1 MNQYQPQV
9 LWEITRAVVSVA
21 AWWVLFYRLHRPQ
34 AAWRRV
40 LLLAAM
46 PAAYSLWILLP
57 MGVAANAVSWAAIT
71 VAFAFICGDLQR
83 SLFTAFFYIGM
94 EMSIDCTRSSMIAM
108 IFGRFFTSYSPAQY
122 IQYNLQY
129 LFVFAVACFY
139 YVVMKRYRDKPKIST
154 WLLCVIPPLVLWAVM
169 TYYIHI
175 TDITDPILLEQGIN
189 IYGPGFCFGL
199 FGILLNL
206 GILYLYINLE
216 EKVKD
221 RTLELEAQTAIAVQ
235 ANSAKSD
242 FLATMSHEIRT
253 PLNAIIGLSQ
263 IELQSGFQNK
273 NNIAQIHQSGS
284 YLLGIINEI
293 LDISK
298 IEAGSFDL
306 VPVVYET
313 PSFISDTVNLNLV
326 RLGSKPID
334 FILEIGGDF
343 PFRLKGD
350 ELRVKQILNNLLSN
364 AAKYTNEGTITLTV
378 KSEERKEK
386 SNEIAIWFTVRD
398 TGTGIRGEDL
408 GRLFTS
414 YIQLDTGANR
424 KTEGTGLGL
433 SITKKLV
440 EMMGGGITV
449 KSEYG
454 KGSGFTVEILQ
465 GLVDTVSIGEET
477 AESLRDFSYAAVKQE
492 VDINHSR
499 ITAGKVLVVD
509 DVPANLLVLRGLL
522 APYALSIVTAPSGN
536 EAVELAKKNNY
547 DLVLLDHM
555 MPEMDGV
562 ETAAALRA
570 IENFNTPIVAL
581 TANALRGMKEYY
593 LEHGF
598 NDYLS
603 KPVNAQSLDEIL
615 VRWLKTMNES
625 PHSPPPTPFNME
637 LDAQRLDMLNH
648 YRVSF
653 ENVREDDY
661 GAKFDTAYFERFIAL
676 LESLGKSLSP
686 TNITPQSQ
694 VPSPYSLL
702 IEAGRRGDA
711 RKIRETLPHFYEN
724 FRKHLEN
731 RGKGQENDIPLEI
744 LPSLKKAIL
753 DGKTEAAEAI
763 MEKMRTA
770 NLSPAGRELYFR
782 LYDLLL
788 AGENEKALETITQ
801 NETKTGYGSTD
812 D

>member
-1 MNQYQPQV
+1 MNQYQPQI
-9 LWEITRAVVSVA
+9 LWEITRAVVSIA

-34 AAWRRV
+34 ALWRRV
-40 LLLAAM
+40 FLLAAM
-46 PAAYSLWILLP
+46 PAAYALWIFLP
-57 MGVAANAVSWAAIT
+57 MSVAANAVSWAAVT
-71 VAFAFICGDLQR
+71 VVFAFICGDLRR

-108 IFGRFFTSYSPAQY
+108 IFGRFFTRYSPAQY

-139 YVVMKRYRDKPKIST
+139 YTVMKRYRDKPKIST

-169 TYYIHI
+169 TYFIHI
-175 TDITDPILLEQGIN
+175 TDMTDPILLEQGIN

-216 EKVKD
+216 KKVKA

-253 PLNAIIGLSQ
+253 PLNAIIGLSE
-263 IELQSGFQNK
+263 IELQGGSQNK

-298 IEAGSFDL
+298 IEAGSFEL

-334 FILEIGGDF
+334 FVLEINGDF

-378 KSEERKEK
+378 KCEERKEK
-386 SNEIAIWFTVRD
+386 SDEIAICFTVRD
-398 TGTGIRGEDL
+398 TGAGIRGEDL

-454 KGSGFTVEILQ
+454 KGSVFTVKIIQ
-465 GLVDTVSIGEET
+465 GLEDTVSIGEET

-492 VDINHSR
+492 EATIHTQ
-499 ITAGKVLVVD
+499 IPAGKVLVVD
-509 DVPANLLVLRGLL
+509 DVPANLLVIRGLL
-522 APYALSIVTAPSGN
+522 APYALSVTAVSSGN
-536 EAVELAKKNNY
+536 EAIELVKKNNY
-547 DLVLLDHM
+547 GLVLLDHM

-570 IENFNTPIVAL
+570 IDGFNTPIVAL
-581 TANALRGMKEYY
+581 TANALRGMKEFY

-598 NDYLS
+598 SDYLS

-615 VRWLKTMNES
+615 VKWLKSWNGDPQS
-625 PHSPPPTPFNME
+625 PIPGPFYLE

-653 ENVREDDY
+653 ENVREEDY
-661 GAKFDTAYFERFIAL
+661 GAKFDAAYFERFTAL
-676 LESLGKSLSP
+676 LESLGKFLSP
-686 TNITPQSQ
+686 ADIDSH
-694 VPSPYSLL
+694 SLL
-702 IEAGRRGDA
+702 MEAGRLGDA
-711 RKIRETLPHFYEN
+711 RKIQETLPRFYEN
-724 FRKHLEN
+724 LRKQWKN
-731 RGKGQENDIPLEI
+731 REKGQKNNIPAAI
-744 LPSLKKAIL
+744 LPALKKAIL
-753 DGKTEAAEAI
+753 EGKIEAAEAI
-763 MEKMRTA
+763 MEEMRTA
-770 NLSPAGRELYFR
+770 NLSSAGRDLYFR

-788 AGENEKALETITQ
+788 AGENEKALKVIAQ
-801 NETKTGYGSTD
+801 NETVTGYGGTD